1 MKKITGL
8 FLLISQLAGAQ
19 EMLKE
24 DLLADVAD
32 KICDHYLSNPPEKVT
47 NNLLGIYMLNAIS
60 IHKEDMIFYYGK
72 DYFTN
77 DETMVK
83 LGEEIGLYLAL
94 KCPNIFSSFIEED
107 TIPYDMPQL
116 IQLSG
121 KITKIKKEQFLSFIL
136 TEASGKTTEFL
147 LLYDFSS
154 SYLLTDGLIKENDTI
169 DLSYY
174 KEELFDAKIGKF
186 VNFNIVTDL
195 IKK

>member
-1 MKKITGL
+1 MKKIAGF
-8 FLLISQLAGAQ
+8 FLLISQLAAAQ
-19 EMLKE
+19 QMLKE
-24 DLLADVAD
+24 DLLAGVAD
-32 KICDHYLSNPPEKVT
+32 KICGYYLSNPPEKVT

-60 IHKEDMIFYYGK
+60 EHKENLIFYYGK
-72 DYFTN
+72 DFFTN

-83 LGEEIGLYLAL
+83 LGEEIGLYIAL

-107 TIPYDMPQL
+107 ATYNTPQL

-121 KITKIKKEQFLSFIL
+121 KIAAIKKEQFLSFRL
-136 TEASGKTTEFL
+136 TEVSGKTTEFL

-154 SYLLTDGLIKENDTI
+154 SYLLTDGLIKENDII

-174 KEELFDAKIGKF
+174 KEALFDAKIGKF